1 MRIKMDKEYGDLDN
15 KVIDVRSNG
24 DEIKKEHFKV
34 YELSEF
40 TKDSDFPFFI
50 QYGRHEDSL
59 CVHSHKDFSEL
70 TIVLSGEAC
79 HIVEDEKMTVK
90 KGEVFIVHGD
100 TKHGYL
106 DTHNFRICNIMFRE
120 DYFNLRKYD
129 ISRMSGFQA
138 LFYIEPGLVRNHH
151 FTGRMSLKKE
161 EFERVKAEIDV
172 MNNEYKLK
180 KEGYKTFLT
189 SKFMELLVA
198 FSRIYKTN
206 SGKNENKISP
216 LKLGEVITWIEKNF
230 RQEISVEELSGKAG
244 YSQRHF
250 LRIFK
255 ETYNMTPTEYINAIR
270 IEYACSRLR
279 ETKESVTDIAYDC
292 GFRNMSYFYR
302 VFREKM
308 NITPQKYRKSV

>member
-1 MRIKMDKEYGDLDN
+1 MEN
-15 KVIDVRSNG
+15 
-24 DEIKKEHFKV
+24 FKV

-40 TKDSDFPFFI
+40 TSDSDFPFFI

-59 CVHSHKDFSEL
+59 SVHSHRDFSEL

-79 HIVEDEKMTVK
+79 HVVEDEKMTVK

-120 DYFNLRKYD
+120 KYFNLRKYD

-138 LFYIEPGLVRNHH
+138 LFYIEPGLVKNHH
-151 FTGRMSLKKE
+151 FTGRMSLGKE
-161 EFERVKAEIDV
+161 EFEKIKAEIAV

-180 KEGYKTFLT
+180 KEGYKTLLT
-189 SKFMELLVA
+189 SKFMELLVTI
-198 FSRIYKTN
+198 SRIYRLN
-206 SGKNENKISP
+206 SDENEKKILP
-216 LKLGEVITWIEKNF
+216 LKFGEVITWIEKKF
-230 RQEISVEELSGKAG
+230 RQDLSVEELSKKAG

-255 ETYNMTPTEYINAIR
+255 ETYHMTPTEHINAIR

-279 ETKESVTDIAYDC
+279 ETEESVTDIAYDC

-302 VFREKM
+302 VFKEKM
-308 NITPQKYRKSV
+308 SMTPQKYRKSI

>member
-1 MRIKMDKEYGDLDN
+1 MEN
-15 KVIDVRSNG
+15 
-24 DEIKKEHFKV
+24 FKV

-40 TKDSDFPFFI
+40 TSDSDFPFFI

-59 CVHSHKDFSEL
+59 SVHSHRDFSEL

-79 HIVEDEKMTVK
+79 HVVEDEKMTVK
-90 KGEVFIVHGD
+90 NGEVFIVHGD

-120 DYFNLRKYD
+120 KYFNLRKYD

-138 LFYIEPGLVRNHH
+138 LFYIEPGLVKNHH
-151 FTGRMSLKKE
+151 FTGRMSLGKE
-161 EFERVKAEIDV
+161 EFEKIKAEIAV
-172 MNNEYKLK
+172 MNNEYNLK
-180 KEGYKTFLT
+180 KEGYKTLLT
-189 SKFMELLVA
+189 SKFMELLVTI
-198 FSRIYKTN
+198 SRIYRLN
-206 SGKNENKISP
+206 SDENEKKILP
-216 LKLGEVITWIEKNF
+216 LKFGEVITWIEKNF
-230 RQEISVEELSGKAG
+230 RQGLSVEELSKKAG

-255 ETYNMTPTEYINAIR
+255 ETYHMTPTEYINAIR

-279 ETKESVTDIAYDC
+279 ETEESVTDIAYDC

-302 VFREKM
+302 VFKEKM
-308 NITPQKYRKSV
+308 SMTPQKYRKSI